1 MRELL
6 AKLKAKAAGGKL
18 LEIILVV
25 ILIAVAAI
33 IVISSLG
40 GGGGGDTASDDYA
53 RQLEARLSQVLSQME
68 GAGKVEAFITV
79 RSDGSLVVA
88 TETVENPDGSV
99 TTSPVLSGGE
109 PIILEECNPEITGV
123 LIVAE
128 GADDLSVRFNLLEAT
143 ASVLNINQSLIKV
156 YTKGG
161 SQL

>member
-40 GGGGGDTASDDYA
+40 GGGGDTTSDDYA

-79 RSDGSLVVA
+79 RSDGALVVA